1 MGLDQEDGE
10 REGVGGWGWVCYV
23 CCNNSDYECLFFPST
38 TEVGRIVSS
47 KYRIILGSI
56 VVVVVVNFSSVDI

>member
-10 REGVGGWGWVCYV
+10 GGGGWVGVGVYV

-38 TEVGRIVSS
+38 TEVG
-47 KYRIILGSI
+47 
-56 VVVVVVNFSSVDI
+56 